1 MVVELG
7 VQLQQLADMQSAL
20 EAASRQ
26 PHQPPPSALKATR
39 PSNSGGGGGG
49 AGAASASRRS
59 QKGGGSSGGGSADSG
74 SGGLRPMWG
83 FFGCKSKSKKQMDLS
98 PDSPEQQQ
106 QQQQQG
112 SGPHQFAKMGGPVV
126 VVFVSEEP
134 QLLDG
139 GLLGQLP
146 VSMGLGLPGLEGRE
160 ELLMGWLME
169 REAAVNVN
177 DVEALA
183 R

>member
-7 VQLQQLADMQSAL
+7 VQLQQLADLQSAL

-26 PHQPPPSALKATR
+26 QQPPPSALKASR
-39 PSNSGGGGGG
+39 PSNSTSGGGGG
-49 AGAASASRRS
+49 GAASASRRS
-59 QKGGGSSGGGSADSG
+59 QKGGSSSGGGSADST
-74 SGGLRPMWG
+74 SSGLRPMWG

-106 QQQQQG
+106 QQQG
-112 SGPHQFAKMGGPVV
+112 VGPHQFAKMGGPVV
-126 VVFVSEEP
+126 VVFVSEAPE
-134 QLLDG
+134 LLDG